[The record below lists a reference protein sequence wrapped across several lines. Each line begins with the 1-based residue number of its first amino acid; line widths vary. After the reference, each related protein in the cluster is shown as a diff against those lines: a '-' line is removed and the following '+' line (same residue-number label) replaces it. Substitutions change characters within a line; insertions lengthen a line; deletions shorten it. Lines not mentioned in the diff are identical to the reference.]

1 MKGVPVN
8 PSALTS
14 VKQAFI
20 AGGRAALRRVG
31 IAKCS
36 YKSPILIE
44 AFERGYRKFKQ
55 EMEKK

>member
-20 AGGRAALRRVG
+20 AGGRAALRRVSS
-31 IAKCS
+31 AKCS

-44 AFERGYRKFKQ
+44 AYERGYRKFK